1 MKIQIGLRFL
11 PVSPVVIGGRS
22 GFLFIEHLT
31 RVRSKSAV
39 VFHSRTHS
47 EVAADLGRPRFFV
60 CRRQTATGRTARFAL
75 NILSRNILSRNILSR
90 ELFCRDS
97 QPKRGPP
104 QIWRLQLLLEPKL
117 GFAEFALAMRLT

>member
-75 NILSRNILSRNILSR
+75 NILSLNILSR
-90 ELFCRDS
+90 ELFCCDS